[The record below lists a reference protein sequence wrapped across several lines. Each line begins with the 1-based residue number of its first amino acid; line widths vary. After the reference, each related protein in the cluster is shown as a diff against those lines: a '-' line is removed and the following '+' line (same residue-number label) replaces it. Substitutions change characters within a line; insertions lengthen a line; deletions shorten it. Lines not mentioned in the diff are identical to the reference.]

1 MKALNKAND
10 IIRLAL
16 HSLAVHKVRSAL
28 TMLGIIFGVCSV
40 IVMLAINEGASR
52 RSQAA
57 LREMG
62 SDNIIIDSVKPPS
75 SQASASGGGGFQAL
89 VFGLTWEDVERI
101 KGNIPQLDMC
111 VTAHKTKKHLY
122 AMGKQLKADVL
133 GTEPNYGRIVKME
146 LHAGRFITSAD
157 MLRRKAHCV
166 ILRSLAQR
174 LFGYREPLGRIIRLN
189 NEPFTVVGVLE
200 RLPTTLAKNLSDNTV
215 IVPLS
220 ADRERFGDMTAMRSA
235 GTIMIEK
242 VEVSQVILKMA
253 DRDAVMH
260 AAAILRHLLP
270 RFRKED
276 DYDIKVPMELI
287 AQQEEQSRLWNIAF
301 FVIASVSLVVGGI
314 GIMNI
319 MLASVT
325 ERTREIGIRRA
336 LGAKKRD
343 IIIQFLVE
351 SVTLTMVGG
360 LVGVAAGLAG
370 PRVVEPMLK
379 LKAVVT
385 PEMLALPF
393 AMAIVVG
400 VVSGLYPALR
410 AAALDPIEALRH
422 E

>member
-1 MKALNKAND
+1 MKAINKAKD
-10 IIRLAL
+10 IVQLAL

-28 TMLGIIFGVCSV
+28 TMLGIIFGVWSV

-62 SDNIIIDSVKPPS
+62 SDNIIIDSIKPPAD
-75 SQASASGGGGFQAL
+75 QGSASSGLGFQAL
-89 VFGLTWEDVERI
+89 VFGLTRRDVNII
-101 KGNIPQLDMC
+101 KSNIPKIQMC
-111 VTAHKTKKHLY
+111 VVAHKTQKHLY
-122 AMGKQLKADVL
+122 AMGKKFEADVL
-133 GTEPNYGRIVKME
+133 GTEPSYGRIVQMR
-146 LHAGRFITSAD
+146 LDAGRFITSAD
-157 MLRRKAHCV
+157 MIRRKAHCV
-166 ILRSLAQR
+166 ILRSLSDR
-174 LFGYREPLGRIIRLN
+174 LFGYRDPLGRIIRLN

-200 RLPTTLAKNLSDNTV
+200 RLPTTLSKNLSENTV

-220 ADRERFGDMTAMRSA
+220 ADRERFGDMTVMRSA
-235 GTIMIEK
+235 GTFMIEK
-242 VEVSQVILKMA
+242 VEVSQIILKMA
-253 DRDAVMH
+253 DRRAVMN
-260 AAAILRHLLP
+260 AASILRHLLP
-270 RFRKED
+270 RYHDND

-287 AQQEEQSRLWNIAF
+287 TQQQEQSRLWNIAF

-319 MLASVT
+319 MLAGVT

-343 IIIQFLVE
+343 IVIQFLVE
-351 SVTLTMVGG
+351 SVTLTMAGG
-360 LVGVAAGLAG
+360 IIGVAAGLAG
-370 PRVVEPMLK
+370 PRIVEPLLK
-379 LKAVVT
+379 LQAVIS
-385 PEMLALPF
+385 PGMLALPF
-393 AMAIVVG
+393 VMAIIVG